1 MLKTNVTFTNKTIQ
15 KTKNKSKLALDY
27 RTMDTN
33 IDEIR
38 CLDAVLLFR
47 GVYHDTKQILGDLWY
62 SLFSSRIFYQVV
74 LTLNATNG

>member
-15 KTKNKSKLALDY
+15 KTKSKSKLALDY

-62 SLFSSRIFYQVV
+62 SLFSSRLFYQVV

>member
-1 MLKTNVTFTNKTIQ
+1 MLKTNVKFTNKTIQ

-27 RTMDTN
+27 RTMDKN

-47 GVYHDTKQILGDLWY
+47 GVYHDTKQSVGICGIVHSHQDLFTK
-62 SLFSSRIFYQVV
+62 LF
-74 LTLNATNG
+74 

>member
-1 MLKTNVTFTNKTIQ
+1 MLKTNVKFTNKTIQ

-27 RTMDTN
+27 RTMDTD

-47 GVYHDTKQILGDLWY
+47 GVYHDTKQSVGDLWY
-62 SLFSSRIFYQVV
+62 SPFSPRPFYQVV